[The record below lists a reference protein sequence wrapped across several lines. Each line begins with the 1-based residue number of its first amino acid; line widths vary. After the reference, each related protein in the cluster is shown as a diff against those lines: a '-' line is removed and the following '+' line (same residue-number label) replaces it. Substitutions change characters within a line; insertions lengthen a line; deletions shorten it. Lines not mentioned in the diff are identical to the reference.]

1 MFTISEAIAN
11 GDSVVDIKDKLV
23 KHFAF
28 SKYRASLIASTELGG
43 AYLEGKKQ
51 SYLQTMEY
59 YGIPPSNGRKQV
71 QVHDDDRICPICQ
84 ACTPDVGKWVRYDE
98 PFSNGLMFAVFHIGC
113 RCNTSFSMFNPD
125 DPSLDRKQNRPK
137 QEIKPAV
144 EVVEPE
150 ITKLSE
156 ANKYVEDYF
165 VATPD
170 FKGLGFEDAK
180 VSALAIK
187 EMYKKMPFLDRIPKL
202 TIKNSKKYRA
212 WVSRDINTEKTVEFG
227 ISRTIKG
234 DTYQEYAKRTA
245 ELIDKLEKKLEYYKN
260 SPDPK
265 IRDAGVK
272 SMETYIDKAKKRNDV
287 RTVRELYNGKDSQ
300 KYTIYHEFGHVLD
313 NFIKYK
319 GEQARIAGEWESGIS
334 KALGKRTVI
343 EAFYKDLKKNN
354 ILSEYGA
361 TSLAETYA
369 EAWTAY
375 YTQNYNRIT
384 PAVKN
389 YFDEVLDLLNTIY
402 GN

>member
-1 MFTISEAIAN
+1 
-11 GDSVVDIKDKLV
+11 
-23 KHFAF
+23 
-28 SKYRASLIASTELGG
+28 
-43 AYLEGKKQ
+43 
-51 SYLQTMEY
+51 
-59 YGIPPSNGRKQV
+59 
-71 QVHDDDRICPICQ
+71 
-84 ACTPDVGKWVRYDE
+84 
-98 PFSNGLMFAVFHIGC
+98 
-113 RCNTSFSMFNPD
+113 MFNPD

-187 EMYKKMPFLDRIPKL
+187 EMYKKMPFLDRLPRL
-202 TIKNSKKYRA
+202 TIKNKKNTRA
-212 WVSRDINTEKTVEFG
+212 WVMHNRNTSQTVEFG

-234 DTYQEYAKRTA
+234 DTYQEYAKSTT
-245 ELIDKLEKKLEYYKN
+245 ELIGKLEARLEDFKN
-260 SPDPK
+260 NPTPAV
-265 IRDAGVK
+265 RDAGIK
-272 SMETYIDKAKKRNDV
+272 STELFIERAKKRNDI

-343 EAFYKDLKKNN
+343 EAFYKDLKQNN